1 MSRNYPRI
9 WTAGGL
15 ALFAGRLAI
24 LYFCG
29 EKVSNAVLS
38 RGLGNIPNTSNTAM
52 VQSDAVLSLGHRNTP
67 NPSHT
72 AMEVTP
78 SSLPEK
84 SCRHQIH
91 HDKLNI

>member
-1 MSRNYPRI
+1 MRLRLRQRIRNYPRI

-52 VQSDAVLSLGHRNTP
+52 
-67 NPSHT
+67 
-72 AMEVTP
+72 EVTAERC
-78 SSLPEK
+78 SSFTW
-84 SCRHQIH
+84 S
-91 HDKLNI
+91 